1 MYISYNFLRS
11 AILYLIV
18 HLCPGLSILMEPILK
33 MIPISALFG
42 IFLYM
47 GVTSLNG
54 IQMWDRIL
62 LLLIPKKYHPD
73 EPYATRVRVPLLH
86 NNSHALETTCN
97 TWRRLSSKMDC
108 N

>member
-1 MYISYNFLRS
+1 MS
-11 AILYLIV
+11 V
-18 HLCPGLSILMEPILK
+18 CEGLSILMEPILK

-54 IQMWDRIL
+54 IQLWDRIL

-73 EPYATRVRVPLLH
+73 EPYVNRVRVQPTEVLWKCH
-86 NNSHALETTCN
+86 PE
-97 TWRRLSSKMDC
+97 R
-108 N
+108 